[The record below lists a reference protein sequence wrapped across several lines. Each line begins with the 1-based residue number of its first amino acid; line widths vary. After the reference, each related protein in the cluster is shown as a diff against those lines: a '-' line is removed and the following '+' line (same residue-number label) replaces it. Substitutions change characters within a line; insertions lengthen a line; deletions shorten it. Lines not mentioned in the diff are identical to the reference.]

1 MLDIDT
7 SSKTEQRKFGLVMA
21 AALCIL
27 GLLRTGIRFSLHGT
41 FANPV
46 WFFVVAA
53 PFLALGLL
61 WPKGLKPVFV
71 VWVKFALVL
80 NWIVTHVLLTVVY
93 FLIIIP
99 MGVSMRLFSEDPL
112 KRKWLTKTESYW
124 EEPEEQPE
132 EFERYLNQF

>member
-21 AALCIL
+21 AAISIL
-27 GLLRTGIRFSLHGT
+27 GLLRAVIRFALHGT
-41 FANPV
+41 LANPL
-46 WFFVVAA
+46 WFFIVAV
-53 PFLALGLL
+53 PFLALGLI

-71 VWVKFALVL
+71 AWIKLALVL
-80 NWIVTHVLLTVVY
+80 NWIVTHVLLTVVF

-99 MGVSMRLFSEDPL
+99 MGIVMRLFSEDPL
-112 KRKWLTKTESYW
+112 KRKWLPQANSYW

-132 EFERYLNQF
+132 AFDRYLNQF